1 MKGTKYRMGVIQRI
15 VALQKID
22 SQLQDIAE
30 LLGDL
35 PVKVDGLK
43 NEESTLIKSV
53 EDGKARIKELGLE
66 ISKFDGQMMDIRVKI
81 EKHKDQLF
89 LLTTNK
95 QYDALQHEIDHL
107 KAGLD
112 DIEIKT
118 LEFTEEKETLE
129 ERIKSEE
136 ENLETLSKDLV
147 ERREKLEVLMNESS
161 EKKTKLELQ
170 RDEKRQDI
178 EDTTLSR
185 YDRIHTARKGIS
197 VVHVQGTACGGCGA
211 FIPPQIIS
219 EVKAEKGSHTCD
231 SCSRFLYWESV

>member
-1 MKGTKYRMGVIQRI
+1 MSEIQRI
-15 VALQKID
+15 VSLQKID

-35 PVKVDGLK
+35 PGKVDALN
-43 NEESTLIKSV
+43 NEESALIKSV
-53 EDGKARIKELGLE
+53 EDGKARIKELE
-66 ISKFDGQMMDIRVKI
+66 IEMSKFDGQMTDIRGKI
-81 EKHKDQLF
+81 DKHKDQLF
-89 LLTTNK
+89 LVTTNK
-95 QYDALQHEIDHL
+95 QYDALQYEIDHL

-118 LEFTEEKETLE
+118 LEYTEEKETLE

-136 ENLETLSKDLV
+136 ENLETLSNDLI

-161 EKKTKLELQ
+161 EEKTKLEFQ
-170 RDEKRQDI
+170 RDEKRKDI
-178 EDTTLSR
+178 ENTTLSR
-185 YDRIHTARKGIS
+185 YDRIHAARNGIS
-197 VVHVQGTACGGCGA
+197 VIHVQGTACGGCGA

>member
-1 MKGTKYRMGVIQRI
+1 MSVIQRI
-15 VALQKID
+15 VSLQRID

-35 PVKVDGLK
+35 PRKVVALK
-43 NEESTLIKSV
+43 NEESALIKSV
-53 EDGKARIKELGLE
+53 EDGKTRIKELELE
-66 ISKFDGQMMDIRVKI
+66 ISKFDGQMTDIIEKI
-81 EKHKDQLF
+81 DKHKDQLF
-89 LLTTNK
+89 LVTTNK
-95 QYDALQHEIDHL
+95 QYDALQYEIDHL

-112 DIEIKT
+112 DIETKT
-118 LEFTEEKETLE
+118 LEYTEEKETLE

-136 ENLETLSKDLV
+136 ENLDTLSKDLI

-170 RDEKRQDI
+170 RDKKRKDI
-178 EDTTLSR
+178 ENITLSR
-185 YDRIHTARKGIS
+185 YDRIHAARKGIS
-197 VVHVQGTACGGCGA
+197 VIHVQGTACGGCGA

>member
-1 MKGTKYRMGVIQRI
+1 MSVIQRI
-15 VALQKID
+15 VTLQKID

-35 PVKVDGLK
+35 PIKVDELK
-43 NEESTLIKSV
+43 NEESALIKSV

-66 ISKFDGQMMDIRVKI
+66 ISKFDGQMTDIRVKI

-89 LLTTNK
+89 LVTTNK

-118 LEFTEEKETLE
+118 LEFTEEQETLE

-136 ENLETLSKDLV
+136 ENLETLSNDLI
-147 ERREKLEVLMNESS
+147 ERREKLEVLM
-161 EKKTKLELQ
+161 
-170 RDEKRQDI
+170 
-178 EDTTLSR
+178 LSL
-185 YDRIHTARKGIS
+185 IHI
-197 VVHVQGTACGGCGA
+197 
-211 FIPPQIIS
+211 
-219 EVKAEKGSHTCD
+219 
-231 SCSRFLYWESV
+231 

>member
-1 MKGTKYRMGVIQRI
+1 MSVIQRI

-35 PVKVDGLK
+35 PGKVDGLK
-43 NEESTLIKSV
+43 NEESAIIKSV
-53 EDGKARIKELGLE
+53 EDGKVRIKELELE
-66 ISKFDGQMMDIRVKI
+66 ISKFDGQMTDIKEKI
-81 EKHKDQLF
+81 DKYKDQLF
-89 LLTTNK
+89 LVTTNK
-95 QYDALQHEIDHL
+95 QYDALQYEIDHL

-112 DIEIKT
+112 DIETKT
-118 LEFTEEKETLE
+118 LEYTEENETLE

-136 ENLETLSKDLV
+136 ENLGALSKDLI

-161 EKKTKLELQ
+161 EKKAKLELQ
-170 RDEKRQDI
+170 RDKKRKDI
-178 EDTTLSR
+178 ENTTLSR

>member
-1 MKGTKYRMGVIQRI
+1 MSVIQRI
-15 VALQKID
+15 VTLQKID
-22 SQLQDIAE
+22 SQLQDIVE

-35 PVKVDGLK
+35 PVKVDALK
-43 NEESTLIKSV
+43 NEESALIKSV
-53 EDGKARIKELGLE
+53 EDGKARIKKLELE
-66 ISKFDGQMMDIRVKI
+66 INKFDGQMTDIREKI

-89 LLTTNK
+89 LVTTNK

-118 LEFTEEKETLE
+118 LEFTEEQETLE

-136 ENLETLSKDLV
+136 ENLGTLSKDLI
-147 ERREKLEVLMNESS
+147 ERCEKLEVLMSESS
-161 EKKTKLELQ
+161 EEKTKLEFQ
-170 RDEKRQDI
+170 RDKKRKDI
-178 EDTTLSR
+178 ENTTLSR
-185 YDRIHTARKGIS
+185 YDRIHTARKGLS
-197 VVHVQGTACGGCGA
+197 VVHVLGTACGGCGA

-219 EVKAEKGSHTCD
+219 EVKAEKGPHTCD

>member
-1 MKGTKYRMGVIQRI
+1 
-15 VALQKID
+15 
-22 SQLQDIAE
+22 
-30 LLGDL
+30 
-35 PVKVDGLK
+35 
-43 NEESTLIKSV
+43 
-53 EDGKARIKELGLE
+53 
-66 ISKFDGQMMDIRVKI
+66 
-81 EKHKDQLF
+81 
-89 LLTTNK
+89 
-95 QYDALQHEIDHL
+95 
-107 KAGLD
+107 
-112 DIEIKT
+112 
-118 LEFTEEKETLE
+118 
-129 ERIKSEE
+129 
-136 ENLETLSKDLV
+136 
-147 ERREKLEVLMNESS
+147 MNESS

>member
-1 MKGTKYRMGVIQRI
+1 MSVIQRI
-15 VALQKID
+15 VSLQKID

-35 PVKVDGLK
+35 PKKVDVLK
-43 NEESTLIKSV
+43 NEESALIKSV
-53 EDGKARIKELGLE
+53 EDGKTRIKELELE
-66 ISKFDGQMMDIRVKI
+66 ISKFDGQMTDIKEKI
-81 EKHKDQLF
+81 DKHKDQLF
-89 LLTTNK
+89 LVTTNK
-95 QYDALQHEIDHL
+95 QFDALQYEIDHL

-112 DIEIKT
+112 DIETKT
-118 LEFTEEKETLE
+118 LEYTEEQETLE

-136 ENLETLSKDLV
+136 ENLDTLSKDLI

-170 RDEKRQDI
+170 RDKKRKDI
-178 EDTTLSR
+178 ENTTLSR
-185 YDRIHTARKGIS
+185 YDRIHAARKGIS
-197 VVHVQGTACGGCGA
+197 VIHVQGTACGGCGA

>member
-1 MKGTKYRMGVIQRI
+1 MSVIQRI
-15 VALQKID
+15 VLLQKID

-35 PVKVDGLK
+35 PRKVDALK
-43 NEESTLIKSV
+43 NEESALIKSV
-53 EDGKARIKELGLE
+53 GDGKTRIKELELE
-66 ISKFDGQMMDIRVKI
+66 ISKFDGQMTDIKEKI
-81 EKHKDQLF
+81 DKHKDQLF
-89 LLTTNK
+89 LVTTNK
-95 QYDALQHEIDHL
+95 QYDALQYEIDHL
-107 KAGLD
+107 KSGLD
-112 DIEIKT
+112 DIETKT
-118 LEFTEEKETLE
+118 LEYTEEKETLE

-136 ENLETLSKDLV
+136 ENLDTLSKDLI

-170 RDEKRQDI
+170 RDKKRKDI
-178 EDTTLSR
+178 ENTTLSR
-185 YDRIHTARKGIS
+185 YDRIHAARKGIS
-197 VVHVQGTACGGCGA
+197 VIHVQGTACGGCGA

>member
-1 MKGTKYRMGVIQRI
+1 MSVIQRI
-15 VALQKID
+15 VSLQKID
-22 SQLQDIAE
+22 SHLQDIAE

-35 PVKVDGLK
+35 PRKVDALK
-43 NEESTLIKSV
+43 NEESALIKSV
-53 EDGKARIKELGLE
+53 EDGKTRIKELELE
-66 ISKFDGQMMDIRVKI
+66 INKFDGKMTDIKEKI
-81 EKHKDQLF
+81 DKHKDQLF
-89 LLTTNK
+89 LVTTNK
-95 QYDALQHEIDHL
+95 QYDALQYEIDHL

-112 DIEIKT
+112 DIETKT
-118 LEFTEEKETLE
+118 LEYTEEKETLE

-136 ENLETLSKDLV
+136 ENLDTLSKDLI

-170 RDEKRQDI
+170 RDNKRKDI
-178 EDTTLSR
+178 ENTTLSR
-185 YDRIHTARKGIS
+185 YDRIHTARKGLS
-197 VVHVQGTACGGCGA
+197 VVHVLGTACGGCGA

>member
-1 MKGTKYRMGVIQRI
+1 MSEIQRI
-15 VALQKID
+15 VSLQKID

-30 LLGDL
+30 LQGDL
-35 PVKVDGLK
+35 PRKVDALN
-43 NEESTLIKSV
+43 NEESALIKSV
-53 EDGKARIKELGLE
+53 KDGKARIKELGLE
-66 ISKFDGQMMDIRVKI
+66 ISKFDGQMTDIREKI
-81 EKHKDQLF
+81 EKYKDQLF
-89 LLTTNK
+89 LVTTNK

-118 LEFTEEKETLE
+118 LEFTEEQETLE

-136 ENLETLSKDLV
+136 ENLETLSNDLI
-147 ERREKLEVLMNESS
+147 ERREKLEVLMSESS
-161 EKKTKLELQ
+161 EEKTKLELQ
-170 RDEKRQDI
+170 RDKKRKDI
-178 EDTTLSR
+178 ENTTLSR
-185 YDRIHTARKGIS
+185 YDRIHTARKGLS
-197 VVHVQGTACGGCGA
+197 VVHVLGTACGGCGA

>member
-1 MKGTKYRMGVIQRI
+1 MSVIQRI
-15 VALQKID
+15 VSLQKID

-35 PVKVDGLK
+35 PRKVDVLK
-43 NEESTLIKSV
+43 NEESALIKSV
-53 EDGKARIKELGLE
+53 EDGKTRIKELELE
-66 ISKFDGQMMDIRVKI
+66 ISKFDGQMTDIKEKI
-81 EKHKDQLF
+81 DKHKDQLF
-89 LLTTNK
+89 LVTTNK
-95 QYDALQHEIDHL
+95 QYDALQYEIDHL

-112 DIEIKT
+112 DIETKT
-118 LEFTEEKETLE
+118 LEYTEEQETLE

-136 ENLETLSKDLV
+136 ENLDTLSKDLI

-161 EKKTKLELQ
+161 EEKTKLEFQ
-170 RDEKRQDI
+170 RDKKRKDI
-178 EDTTLSR
+178 ENTTLSR
-185 YDRIHTARKGIS
+185 YDRIHAARRGLS

-231 SCSRFLYWESV
+231 SCSRFLYWDSV

>member
-1 MKGTKYRMGVIQRI
+1 MSVIQRI

-35 PVKVDGLK
+35 PGKVDGLK
-43 NEESTLIKSV
+43 NEESALIKSV
-53 EDGKARIKELGLE
+53 EDGKVRIKELELE
-66 ISKFDGQMMDIRVKI
+66 ISKFDGQMTDIKEKI
-81 EKHKDQLF
+81 DKYKDQLF
-89 LLTTNK
+89 LVTTNK
-95 QYDALQHEIDHL
+95 QYDALQYEIDHL
-107 KAGLD
+107 KDGLD
-112 DIEIKT
+112 DIETKT
-118 LEFTEEKETLE
+118 LEYTEEKETLE

-136 ENLETLSKDLV
+136 ENLDTLSKDLI

-161 EKKTKLELQ
+161 EEKTKLELQ
-170 RDEKRQDI
+170 RDKKRKDI
-178 EDTTLSR
+178 ENTTLSR

>member
-1 MKGTKYRMGVIQRI
+1 MSVIQRI

-35 PVKVDGLK
+35 PGKVDGLK
-43 NEESTLIKSV
+43 NEESALIKSV
-53 EDGKARIKELGLE
+53 EDGKVRIKEMELE
-66 ISKFDGQMMDIRVKI
+66 ISKFDGQMTDIKEKI
-81 EKHKDQLF
+81 DKYKDQLF
-89 LLTTNK
+89 LVTTNK
-95 QYDALQHEIDHL
+95 QYDALQYEIDHL

-118 LEFTEEKETLE
+118 LEYTEEKETLE

-136 ENLETLSKDLV
+136 ENLGALSKDLI

-161 EKKTKLELQ
+161 EKKAKLELQ
-170 RDEKRQDI
+170 RDNKRKDI
-178 EDTTLSR
+178 ENTTLTR

-197 VVHVQGTACGGCGA
+197 AVHVQGTACGGCGA

>member
-1 MKGTKYRMGVIQRI
+1 MIKNK
-15 VALQKID
+15 KILV
-22 SQLQDIAE
+22 SGA
-30 LLGDL
+30 
-35 PVKVDGLK
+35 
-43 NEESTLIKSV
+43 
-53 EDGKARIKELGLE
+53 
-66 ISKFDGQMMDIRVKI
+66 ISKFDGQMTDITEKI
-81 EKHKDQLF
+81 DKHKDQLF
-89 LLTTNK
+89 LVTTNK
-95 QYDALQHEIDHL
+95 QYDALQYEIDHL

-118 LEFTEEKETLE
+118 LEYTEEKETLE

-136 ENLETLSKDLV
+136 ENLGALSKDLI

-161 EKKTKLELQ
+161 EKKAKLELQ
-170 RDEKRQDI
+170 RDNKRKDI
-178 EDTTLSR
+178 ENTTLSR

-219 EVKAEKGSHTCD
+219 EVKAEKGFHTCD

>member
-1 MKGTKYRMGVIQRI
+1 MSVIQRI
-15 VALQKID
+15 VSLQKID

-35 PVKVDGLK
+35 PRKVDALK
-43 NEESTLIKSV
+43 NEESALIKSV
-53 EDGKARIKELGLE
+53 EDGKTRIKELELE
-66 ISKFDGQMMDIRVKI
+66 INKFDGQMTDIKEKI
-81 EKHKDQLF
+81 DKHKDQLF
-89 LLTTNK
+89 LVTTNK
-95 QYDALQHEIDHL
+95 QYDALQYEIDHL

-112 DIEIKT
+112 DIETKT
-118 LEFTEEKETLE
+118 LEYTEEKETLE

-136 ENLETLSKDLV
+136 ENLDTLSKDLI

-170 RDEKRQDI
+170 RDKKRKDI
-178 EDTTLSR
+178 ENTTLSR
-185 YDRIHTARKGIS
+185 YDRIHAARRGLS
-197 VVHVQGTACGGCGA
+197 VVHVLGTACGGCGA

>member
-1 MKGTKYRMGVIQRI
+1 MSVIQRI

-35 PVKVDGLK
+35 PGKVDGLK
-43 NEESTLIKSV
+43 NEESALIKSV
-53 EDGKARIKELGLE
+53 EDGKVRIKVLELE
-66 ISKFDGQMMDIRVKI
+66 ISKFDGQMTDIKEKI
-81 EKHKDQLF
+81 DKHKDQLF
-89 LLTTNK
+89 LVTTNK
-95 QYDALQHEIDHL
+95 QYDALQYEIDHL

-118 LEFTEEKETLE
+118 LEYTEEKETLE

-136 ENLETLSKDLV
+136 ENLDTLSKDLI

-161 EKKTKLELQ
+161 EEKTKLELQ
-170 RDEKRQDI
+170 RDKKRKDI
-178 EDTTLSR
+178 ENTTLSR
-185 YDRIHTARKGIS
+185 YDRIHAARKGIS
-197 VVHVQGTACGGCGA
+197 VIHVQGTACGGCGA

>member
-43 NEESTLIKSV
+43 NEESTLIKSI

-161 EKKTKLELQ
+161 GKKTKLELQ

>member
-1 MKGTKYRMGVIQRI
+1 MSVIQRI
-15 VALQKID
+15 VSLQKID

-35 PVKVDGLK
+35 PRKVDALK
-43 NEESTLIKSV
+43 NEESTLIKSL
-53 EDGKARIKELGLE
+53 EDGKARIKELELE
-66 ISKFDGQMMDIRVKI
+66 ISKFDGQITDITEKI
-81 EKHKDQLF
+81 DKHKDQLF
-89 LLTTNK
+89 LVTTNK
-95 QYDALQHEIDHL
+95 QYDALQYEIDHL

-118 LEFTEEKETLE
+118 LEYTEEKETLE

-136 ENLETLSKDLV
+136 ENLDTLSKDLI
-147 ERREKLEVLMNESS
+147 ERCEKLEVLMNESS

-170 RDEKRQDI
+170 RDKKRKDI
-178 EDTTLSR
+178 ENTTLSR

>member
-1 MKGTKYRMGVIQRI
+1 MSVIQRI

-35 PVKVDGLK
+35 PVKVDSLK
-43 NEESTLIKSV
+43 NEESALIKSV
-53 EDGKARIKELGLE
+53 EDGRVRIKELGLE
-66 ISKFDGQMMDIRVKI
+66 ISKFDGQMTDIRVKI
-81 EKHKDQLF
+81 EKHKDQRF
-89 LLTTNK
+89 LVTTNK

-136 ENLETLSKDLV
+136 ENLDTLSKNLV
-147 ERREKLEVLMNESS
+147 ERRKKLEVLMNESS

-178 EDTTLSR
+178 EDKTLSR

-197 VVHVQGTACGGCGA
+197 VIHVQGTACGGCGA

>member
-1 MKGTKYRMGVIQRI
+1 MSAIQRI

-30 LLGDL
+30 LQGDL
-35 PVKVDGLK
+35 PRKVDALN
-43 NEESTLIKSV
+43 NEESALIKSV
-53 EDGKARIKELGLE
+53 EDGKTRIKELELE
-66 ISKFDGQMMDIRVKI
+66 ISKFDGQMTDIKEKI
-81 EKHKDQLF
+81 DKHKDQLF
-89 LLTTNK
+89 LVTTNK
-95 QYDALQHEIDHL
+95 QYDALQYEIDHL
-107 KAGLD
+107 KVGLD

-118 LEFTEEKETLE
+118 LEYTEEKETLE

-136 ENLETLSKDLV
+136 ENLDTLSKDLI

-170 RDEKRQDI
+170 RDKKRKDI
-178 EDTTLSR
+178 ENTTLSR
-185 YDRIHTARKGIS
+185 YDRIHAARKGIS
-197 VVHVQGTACGGCGA
+197 VIHVQGTACGGCGA